1 MHIKLILSV
10 LLFRLHQLYIFQ
22 TEVNFLLRL
31 WCRKFCLYL
40 KVLIGVGDAGNIA
53 ERRVADWDPVVNIR
67 SDSDPVVNIRSNP
80 DPVVNIRSDPVFR
93 TRLDPVFRI
102 RLDPV
107 FNIRSEPLFNIK
119 SDPD

>member
-53 ERRVADWDPVVNIR
+53 ERRGADWDPVVNIR
-67 SDSDPVVNIRSNP
+67 SDS